1 MGIHEMVFL
10 AAVDMVSAGI
20 LGLVFIL
27 LVVFCILARNT
38 WNWID
43 ISFLILSFI
52 AGTATIW
59 GATQVYDLRTKQLK
73 EVKNWEDR
81 LEKALADADKQII
94 GDINSLSYDPGTL
107 RAAVGELDREMAGRG
122 RVWGQGT
129 LTADGNNK
137 VFKFSSPREDVVD
150 RPLKNVVI
158 YAFLERQVGDQNY
171 PALYVG
177 SVRVEE
183 ESAESVTISP
193 VALAEPGQ
201 FASPTGTWTLF
212 EKMPLDRR
220 DSFKAATAA
229 YLRAKDQRSEQEESL
244 LNNLEDPTVDL
255 DISAYRSF
263 LTSTY
268 LNAKEVGLDANS
280 LEYERL
286 IDNYV
291 FDGLSL
297 GKIRNWIDENS
308 AGRKSAQFTPPPE
321 EVFYKYK
328 FDKKANRTYA
338 VDANGSVENDG
349 LFTPLGL
356 AVDKALHAGK
366 EVEFQAN
373 DTILVDQRTATGYQ
387 RSAEVTIPA
396 FSTTEQVTEVDQI
409 FIRQVKD
416 FPYEFADL
424 REQTETMAII
434 TQRVLK
440 SNAVQAKSLADANAQ
455 KVARDA
461 LNANLEADQ
470 GFLENDLA
478 AINNLFQEK
487 SDIHTQRKQKA
498 ALLESKIADVY
509 KQLRSLSISLS
520 RRAFAGR

>member
-1 MGIHEMVFL
+1 MGIHDMVFL

-27 LVVFCILARNT
+27 LVVFCIVARNT

-59 GATQVYDLRTKQLK
+59 GATHVYHLRTKQLK
-73 EVKNWEDR
+73 EVARWEKT
-81 LEKALADADKQII
+81 LEAETLKADKQIM
-94 GDINSLSYDPGTL
+94 GDVTSLSYDPGTL
-107 RAAVGELDREMAGRG
+107 RAVVGELDREMAGRG
-122 RVWGQGT
+122 RVWAQGT
-129 LTADGNNK
+129 LAADGDNK
-137 VFKFSSPREDVVD
+137 VFKFSSPREDVVN
-150 RPLKNVVI
+150 RPLMKVVV
-158 YAFLERQVGDQNY
+158 YAFLERTVGNQNY

-177 SVRVEE
+177 SVRVEA

-193 VALAEPGQ
+193 VALAEPSQ
-201 FASPTGTWTLF
+201 FNQPTGTWTLF

-220 DSFKAATAA
+220 DSLKSATMA
-229 YLRAKDQRSEQEESL
+229 YLRAKGERSEQEAAL
-244 LNNLEDPTVDL
+244 LENLEDPTVDL

-263 LTSTY
+263 LTATY
-268 LNAKEVGLDANS
+268 LNAKEVGLDPNS

-297 GKIRNWIDENS
+297 GKIRNWIDQNS
-308 AGRKSAQFTPPPE
+308 AGRKNAQFNPPPE

-328 FDKKANRTYA
+328 FEKKANRTYA

-373 DTILVDQRTATGYQ
+373 DTILVDQLTANGYQ
-387 RSAEVTIPA
+387 R
-396 FSTTEQVTEVDQI
+396 
-409 FIRQVKD
+409 
-416 FPYEFADL
+416 
-424 REQTETMAII
+424 
-434 TQRVLK
+434 
-440 SNAVQAKSLADANAQ
+440 
-455 KVARDA
+455 
-461 LNANLEADQ
+461 
-470 GFLENDLA
+470 
-478 AINNLFQEK
+478 
-487 SDIHTQRKQKA
+487 
-498 ALLESKIADVY
+498 
-509 KQLRSLSISLS
+509 
-520 RRAFAGR
+520 